1 MDGSVYDEIVT
12 EFAVL
17 VKALAEHV
25 TELRTPKD
33 VARLQLQL
41 RRGGHKRGSGDF
53 SAVFGAGLIAHAS
66 SLNDCL
72 KRSAEAARV
81 HCVTRLLHNVRFHTP
96 RPLSP

>member
-17 VKALAEHV
+17 AKTLAEHV

-41 RRGGHKRGSGDF
+41 RRGGQRMQ
-53 SAVFGAGLIAHAS
+53 
-66 SLNDCL
+66 
-72 KRSAEAARV
+72 ARLWAR
-81 HCVTRLLHNVRFHTP
+81 CFRTP
-96 RPLSP
+96 